1 MFISRVKAKGNF
13 YFYAYIY
20 DNSSPDL
27 MRTVYSLGKRDS
39 ALQKLNEWKDST
51 KIPSE
56 LIELG
61 LTKEKIPQWIDK
73 IQYVQFKR
81 AYV

>member
-13 YFYAYIY
+13 YFYVYIY

-39 ALQKLNEWKDST
+39 ALQQLKDWNDST

-61 LTKEKIPQWIDK
+61 LNKEKIPQWVAK
-73 IQYVQFKR
+73 IQHDQFKP